1 MYRVFDR
8 KEKHWVKEGIYL
20 SPNNDL
26 STSKNAV
33 FGNVKLSLA
42 SDERYTWHRDI
53 GLHDKDKVLIYEGD
67 IVEVDFSELGVKEK
81 IITLVTYASENA
93 SYILLDFKTHKYY
106 TLGTNR
112 CKFIKV
118 IGNIFDNRDLL
129 PKEAYEGSELID

>member
-33 FGNVKLSLA
+33 FGNVKLSLS

-53 GLHDKDKVLIYEGD
+53 GLYDKDNVLIYEGD
-67 IVEVDFSELGVKEK
+67 IVEANLDEEKK
-81 IITLVTYASENA
+81 IIALVSYSLEFA
-93 SYILLDFKTHKYY
+93 SYVLLDFKEHKYY
-106 TLGTNR
+106 TLGMNK

-118 IGNIFDNRDLL
+118 IGNVFDNSDLL
-129 PKEAYEGSELID
+129 PKEAYEERSEFSDK

>member
-8 KEKHWVKEGIYL
+8 KEKCWVKEGIYL

-42 SDERYTWHRDI
+42 SDERYIWHRDI
-53 GLHDKDKVLIYEGD
+53 GLYDKDKVLIYEGD
-67 IVEVDFSELGVKEK
+67 IVEVNLDEEKK
-81 IITLVTYASENA
+81 IIALVSYSLELA

-112 CKFIKV
+112 CKFIKI

-129 PKEAYEGSELID
+129 PKEAYEGSELVD